1 MRMMSSVGASVGY
14 DHGSAVSPRYRAPFP
29 FSGTLHTVTVD
40 LSGDLISDTEA
51 EMRVAMARQ

>member
-1 MRMMSSVGASVGY
+1 MVGDY
-14 DHGSAVSPRYRAPFP
+14 QAPFP

-40 LSGDLISDTEA
+40 LSGDLISDSEA